1 MPDQDKHNLPD
12 KSTPPDESPYSDEP
26 GGFRESTLQFFQPE
40 DAAALRRIGKL
51 LHTMVLEE
59 SPYFGPEEQSLT
71 SREMDAALADLVEV
85 RDVFWNISREL
96 ETTSLH
102 PADAKLSR
110 FAGEVYQHLDKLIT
124 IMQGVLG

>member
-1 MPDQDKHNLPD
+1 MPDQDERIND
-12 KSTPPDESPYSDEP
+12 AAYGEDP
-26 GGFRESTLQFFQPE
+26 GGFRESTLQFFKPE
-40 DAAALRRIGKL
+40 DAAVLRRLGKL
-51 LHTMVLEE
+51 LHTMILEG
-59 SPYFGPEEQSLT
+59 SPYFGSEDESLT

-85 RDVFWNISREL
+85 RDVFWNISREV

-124 IMQGVLG
+124 ILQGVLG